1 MSRALGRVVLL
12 AALFAPVASA
22 AEPAATAAPSVA
34 ELPPL
39 LHGPEVTEFVEA
51 VYPVEAL
58 SSGTE
63 GTVGLLIEV
72 DATGK
77 VSRIDVIRP
86 AGHGFDDAAVA
97 AVSQF
102 VFQPAEDANGPV
114 VVEVEFDYP
123 FIVPPPAPALEAP
136 LTEAAA
142 EELAPVNLEGDLVEM
157 ATFAPVAGGIVL
169 ARDSRGKPLGEAVA
183 DEKGHYQFRGLPAG
197 RVKLNA
203 RRPGYADAWEGVDVV
218 AGQVTSVKVW
228 LRNLSYRDNEVVAIY
243 ERDREPEVTRRTLSM
258 AEIRRVP
265 GTFGDPVRV
274 IQSLPGAARPP
285 FGSGLLVLRGANPD
299 DSNVYVDGVEVPLVY
314 HLGGFRSILNPELIE
329 AVDYLPGTYGVRYGR
344 SIGGVI
350 DVRSQQEF
358 SENTHITL
366 RTDLLDTGIY
376 GEGRV
381 GKWGWAV
388 GGRHSYVDVIL
399 AAALADQAFYA
410 APRWLDYQAKVA
422 WMGGGPDEFSMFLF
436 GFDDELIVRVGDA
449 ADQQLGVSYGTHRLI
464 TRWVH
469 PLSDT
474 LTLRLQP
481 SIGLDQVEFGFG
493 SAIRLNLE
501 NEVLDLRGDV
511 AWKPSTKFTLTAGL
525 DGEAS
530 RNDFEVYLGSVAV
543 DGEDPLSESEPLEV
557 GSGVWMGMPDPF
569 VEAQVRPLSDVDKLV
584 LVGGLRLPTVFRS
597 SEENGPDLADVAQVA
612 ADPRFAVRYTLFPG
626 GTVKAG
632 TGLYHQPPSGT
643 SLGGTLTYE
652 QAWSSELGWEQK
664 FGPAVQAD
672 VTGYYR
678 WMEPLT
684 GGFGDEDS
692 VGRAYGMEVMV
703 RHALV
708 DKFFGWVSYTLS
720 KSERN
725 DTPDDEDGWY
735 NFDYDQTHILT
746 TVAGY
751 RLPLD
756 FEASAKA
763 QFTTGNPY
771 TPYDGGIWMIDEGG
785 YLPYATGQTNS
796 ARQPDYW
803 AVDVR
808 VDKLIT
814 FKHWQLEVF
823 VDLLNVAHGENPE
836 FILYNYDY
844 TDHDWIEG
852 LPFIPSFGFQAEVNL

>member
-1 MSRALGRVVLL
+1 MICSLAPLL
-12 AALFAPVASA
+12 AVVTLLA
-22 AEPAATAAPSVA
+22 PAALAAQPAPSTPPAPA

-51 VYPVEAL
+51 VYPPDAL
-58 SSGTE
+58 AAGIE
-63 GTVGLLIEV
+63 GTVSLLIEV
-72 DATGK
+72 DASGAVTKIEVLRG
-77 VSRIDVIRP
+77 
-86 AGHGFDDAAVA
+86 AGHGFDEAAVA

-102 VFQPAEDANGPV
+102 RFLPAEDATGPV
-114 VVEVEFDYP
+114 VVQVEFEYP
-123 FIVPPPAPALEAP
+123 FLLPAALPPVATPSETAMDA
-136 LTEAAA
+136 
-142 EELAPVNLEGDLVEM
+142 APVTLEGDLVEM
-157 ATFAPVAGGIVL
+157 ATFAPVVGGVVIASDLNKNEL
-169 ARDSRGKPLGEAVA
+169 AQAVA
-183 DEKGHYQFRGLPAG
+183 DVKGHYVFRGLPPGEVTLRA
-197 RVKLNA
+197 K
-203 RRPGYADAWEGVDVV
+203 RPGYAETRERIDVV
-218 AGQVTSVKVW
+218 EGKVTNVKLW
-228 LRNLSYRDNEVVAIY
+228 MRNLSYRDNEVVAIY

-314 HLGGFRSILNPELIE
+314 HLGGFRSILNPELID

-350 DVRSQQEF
+350 DVRSQEEF
-358 SENTHITL
+358 AEKTHLTL
-366 RTDLLDTGIY
+366 RTDLLDTGIF
-376 GEGRV
+376 GEGRL

-410 APRWLDYQAKVA
+410 APRWLDYQAKLA
-422 WMGGGPDEFSMFLF
+422 WLGDGPDEFSMFLF
-436 GFDDELIVRVGDA
+436 GFDDELIVRVGEA

-474 LTLRLQP
+474 VTLRLQP

-501 NEVLDLRGDV
+501 NEVFDLRGDV
-511 AWKPSTKFTLTAGL
+511 AWKPSPTFTLTGGL
-525 DGEAS
+525 DAEAS
-530 RNDFEVYLGSVAV
+530 RNDFKVYLGSVPV

-569 VEAQVRPLSDVDKLV
+569 AEAQLRPLTDVDKLV
-584 LVGGLRLPTVFRS
+584 LVAGLRLPTVLRS
-597 SEENGPDLADVAQVA
+597 SETSSPDLEEVAQVA

-626 GTVKAG
+626 GTIKAG

-643 SLGGTLTYE
+643 SLGGNLTFE

-664 FGPAVQAD
+664 FGPAIQAD
-672 VTGYYR
+672 LTGYYR

-746 TVAGY
+746 AVAGY

-771 TPYDGGIWMIDEGG
+771 TPYDGGIWMMDEGG

-796 ARQPDYW
+796 ERQPDYW

-808 VDKLIT
+808 VDKLFT
-814 FKHWQLEVF
+814 FKRWQLEIF

-844 TDHDWIEG
+844 TEHDWIDG
-852 LPFIPSFGFQAEVNL
+852 LPFIPSFGFQAELNL